1 MFARST
7 GAARM
12 APQGETQMHPTA
24 HPRACLPRARLL
36 ASFGVVAA
44 LLVACASVD
53 DSPPAASIEPMPGFG
68 STGFAVTARDA
79 QARAW
84 FAQGLRL
91 SFAFEHREAA
101 RVFRAAYA
109 RDPSCALCAWGVAY
123 ALGPN
128 INNPDRGP
136 LRDIRRYVALA
147 QRAAGGAS
155 PVERALIDAMAVRY
169 GSADERA
176 QKTYEALG
184 SAMCSTRKS
193 EREVDPQELAYA
205 AAMTDVLRRHPDDPT
220 VVALYA
226 DAVMSTLPWDWWDAK
241 TGQPNGAVGDV
252 IARLA
257 AATRQHPQHTGVLHF
272 YVHVAEHS
280 PNPRQAEAA
289 ADALGGEAPASP
301 HLVHMGSHIYKNI
314 GRFADGS
321 RANQQALEVQ
331 KRFDAALKAQG
342 VPFRGNWDWHHLHF
356 LWYSALMEG
365 RGALSLD
372 AARDMERRFG
382 GRGDGAGEYPLLLPL
397 ATLVRL
403 QRWDAVLAEPE
414 STAGLGLRAGYG
426 AYARGMAYA
435 HTGRLGPAR
444 AALAAVAGFAAQPTL
459 QRATMYGDPLPP
471 KLLARAHDMLAGS
484 IARAEGRHDDAIA
497 LLRKA
502 ADLDDEFG
510 SDPPLLG
517 GGVRLAL
524 AGALLDAS
532 RLDDAGREIAEAL
545 RVNGPSAWAYRGQ
558 AQLAERR
565 GQDAESKHYADLA
578 RAAWQNADGAAPAR
592 L

>member
-1 MFARST
+1 MRS
-7 GAARM
+7 AALRSWGGL
-12 APQGETQMHPTA
+12 AAATA
-24 HPRACLPRARLL
+24 LL
-36 ASFGVVAA
+36 A
-44 LLVACASVD
+44 ACASIED
-53 DSPPAASIEPMPGFG
+53 TPPASAIEPMAGLG
-68 STGFAVTARDA
+68 TSTLQVTARDA

-84 FAQGLRL
+84 FAQGLL
-91 SFAFEHREAA
+91 LTYAFEHREAA
-101 RVFRAAYA
+101 RVFRAALA
-109 RDPSCALCAWGVAY
+109 RDPGCAMCAWGVAY

-136 LRDIRRYVALA
+136 ERDIRRAVALA
-147 QRAAGGAS
+147 QQAAAGAS

-169 GSADERA
+169 GRADERT
-176 QKTYEALG
+176 QKSYEAMG
-184 SAMCSTRKS
+184 AAMCSTRKS

-205 AAMTDVLRRHPDDPT
+205 AAMTDVVQKFPDDPD

-226 DAVMSTLPWDWWDAK
+226 DAVMSTLPWNWWDPK
-241 TGQPNGAVGDV
+241 TGQANGSVGDV
-252 IARLA
+252 IARLS
-257 AATRQHPQHTGVLHF
+257 AATRRHPRHTGALHF

-280 PNPRQAEAA
+280 PDPRQAEVA
-289 ADALGGEAPASP
+289 ADGLGSEAPAAP

-321 RANQQALEVQ
+321 RANEQALEVQ

-365 RGALSLD
+365 RTALSLNT
-372 AARDMERRFG
+372 ARELERRFG
-382 GRGDGAGEYPLLLPL
+382 SRGDGFGEYARLLPL

-403 QRWDAVLAEPE
+403 QRWDAVLAEPVFPH
-414 STAGLGLRAGYG
+414 GLGLLAGYG

-435 HTGRLGPAR
+435 HTARLPQAKAQLAEV
-444 AALAAVAGFAAQPTL
+444 AALGAQPTL
-459 QRATMYGDPLPP
+459 QRATLYGQPLPP
-471 KLLARAHDMLAGS
+471 KMMAMAHDALAGT
-484 IARAEGRHDDAIA
+484 IARAERRHDEAIA
-497 LLRKA
+497 RLRKA
-502 ADLDDEFG
+502 AEADDEFG

-524 AGALLDAS
+524 AGALLDAGQ
-532 RLDDAGREIAEAL
+532 LDEAAREIAEAQRL
-545 RVNGPSAWAYRGQ
+545 NGPSAWTHQGL

-565 GQDAESKHYADLA
+565 GARDDSRRHAELA
-578 RAAWQNADGAAPAR
+578 RAAWKNAEGATLNP